1 MGRQM
6 LRYMV
11 CDICETKKVESITDS
26 KGNNSEYDTGIREWT
41 LPVLVKGHIERV
53 KERTIDVC
61 EPCLKK
67 VASVEWVKNDD
78 ESSYELRN
86 EMQQDNEIPE

>member
-26 KGNNSEYDTGIREWT
+26 KGNNSEYDTGITEWEMPILIT
-41 LPVLVKGHIERV
+41 GNDESIENQ
-53 KERTIDVC
+53 TIDVC
-61 EPCLKK
+61 ESCLKK
-67 VASVEWVKNDD
+67 VTNVEWGIINGVAIYKI
-78 ESSYELRN
+78 RN
-86 EMQQDNEIPE
+86 EE